1 METILVHLQ
10 NPHHPDRAYPVVN
23 ESGEKPWR
31 CYINPSQ
38 ISFMQEIVKD
48 DNLVTQVGVGNSV
61 FEIDCTLDS
70 LRDLINAKEDIIVF
84 K

>member
-1 METILVHLQ
+1 
-10 NPHHPDRAYPVVN
+10 
-23 ESGEKPWR
+23 
-31 CYINPSQ
+31 
-38 ISFMQEIVKD
+38 MQEIVKD